1 MRIRAMTEADVDAV
15 AAIRVTGWQT
25 AYRGIVPQ
33 SFLDAM
39 DAAEDAAQRRQFLAR
54 SAGRVH
60 NFVAVDG
67 TGAADGAAVD
77 GAEAPSGSLADGSPA
92 DGSSAT
98 SGEVVGWVAF
108 GPYRSADVP
117 DGSAEL
123 YALYV
128 RPDRIGTGVGRALM
142 STALTRTR
150 SLGVRHLLLWVLA
163 GNDRARRFYA
173 RSGFAPDGAV
183 TVDDCEGVPLK
194 EMRYARDL

>member
-39 DAAEDAAQRRQFLAR
+39 DAAEDAAQRRQFFAR

-67 TGAADGAAVD
+67 TGAASGAAVD

-92 DGSSAT
+92 DGSLAK
-98 SGEVVGWVAF
+98 SGDVVGWVAF

-163 GNDRARRFYA
+163 ENDRARRFYA

>member
-1 MRIRAMTEADVDAV
+1 
-15 AAIRVTGWQT
+15 
-25 AYRGIVPQ
+25 
-33 SFLDAM
+33 
-39 DAAEDAAQRRQFLAR
+39 
-54 SAGRVH
+54 
-60 NFVAVDG
+60 
-67 TGAADGAAVD
+67 
-77 GAEAPSGSLADGSPA
+77 
-92 DGSSAT
+92 
-98 SGEVVGWVAF
+98 VAF

-163 GNDRARRFYA
+163 ENDRARRFYA